1 MDTIKK
7 KSWKLPSK
15 IGNNQFENV
24 LFDEADRDLPSHL
37 RIHCVKRL
45 ETLHVSMS
53 FQNELSTV
61 IESLIQEGYKG
72 RNPYSVVNTLKFRQ
86 DNFLDAY
93 PNEKLTAMGGTL
105 IGSSG
110 MGKSV
115 AVQDALGS
123 LTQVLQLEDESKK
136 EVPLR
141 QLVWINMDC
150 THDGSFRELCYRIV
164 NNVDSVLQT
173 EYANL
178 LPKKCLTERLAVFT
192 AKILRLHG
200 LGILVIDEIQHLT
213 VANEVERD
221 EVFKFLIQLVNH
233 VGIPVL
239 LVGTPK
245 AHNLIQKKFCP
256 FVKSSSSN
264 NLFWERMELGH
275 DWNLLIKT
283 LLDYQWTKEKASFSS
298 EIVKVLYEEAVGIP
312 WIAVK
317 GMIFAQQR
325 AITCGLPMI
334 TPDLIKIVIRDNL
347 HLIQPYIEGIR
358 NKEKYR

>member
-1 MDTIKK
+1 MDILKK

-15 IGNNQFENV
+15 IENDKFGSV
-24 LFDEADRDLPSHL
+24 IFDEVERDLPSHL
-37 RIHCVKRL
+37 LIHCVKRL
-45 ETLHVSMS
+45 EMLHVSMS

-86 DNFLDAY
+86 DNFLDSY

-141 QLVWINMDC
+141 QLVWLNMDC

-164 NNVDSVLQT
+164 NNMDSVLQT
-173 EYANL
+173 EYGNL
-178 LPKKCLTERLAVFT
+178 LPKKCLTERLAAFT

-213 VANEVERD
+213 VTKEVEQD

-239 LVGTPK
+239 LVGTTK

-256 FVKSSSSN
+256 FVKTSSGN
-264 NLFWERMELGH
+264 NLFWNRMKLV
-275 DWNLLIKT
+275 NI
-283 LLDYQWTKEKASFSS
+283 LDDRYRSS
-298 EIVKVLYEEAVGIP
+298 GAVNT
-312 WIAVK
+312 A
-317 GMIFAQQR
+317 
-325 AITCGLPMI
+325 C
-334 TPDLIKIVIRDNL
+334 PDAR
-347 HLIQPYIEGIR
+347 
-358 NKEKYR
+358 YR